1 MNNQDLSLFLCAL
14 SERGIRF
21 YARDDRPAAPAADLN
36 LKEFFYA
43 PHAHHQMEMVCL
55 LQGQLALGVNGHWFI
70 CPPRQPQVF
79 IPGAL
84 HGEHYLAPDKSYRML
99 WATVFPAALF
109 FHITEYDPLT
119 GYATSKKRLA
129 IAPPMCGRLWQT
141 SRAPGFGRDGHL
153 QAKFHYLLMECLCYF
168 LMEHAADGRP
178 AADYHEQI
186 VEQVKHY
193 VREYYWEDISL
204 QKMAGIVHYAPG
216 HLNAIFRRAEKMPL
230 HRYINEIRLLKAR
243 QLLAAG
249 NLLVKQA
256 AEAAGFHD
264 PLYFSRLFKR
274 RFGIRPAACLA
285 RAQPKRKKTP
295 AGSARHPR
303 KPDA

>member
-1 MNNQDLSLFLCAL
+1 
-14 SERGIRF
+14 
-21 YARDDRPAAPAADLN
+21 
-36 LKEFFYA
+36 
-43 PHAHHQMEMVCL
+43 MEMVCL

-70 CPPRQPQVF
+70 CPPRQPRVF
-79 IPGAL
+79 IPGASMASIIWRRIKAI
-84 HGEHYLAPDKSYRML
+84 GCFGQRFSRPRCSFTSR
-99 WATVFPAALF
+99 
-109 FHITEYDPLT
+109 IRPLT

-216 HLNAIFRRAEKMPL
+216 HLNAIFRQAEKMPL
-230 HRYINEIRLLKAR
+230 HATSMKSGCSRP
-243 QLLAAG
+243 G
-249 NLLVKQA
+249 NCW
-256 AEAAGFHD
+256 
-264 PLYFSRLFKR
+264 P
-274 RFGIRPAACLA
+274 PATCW
-285 RAQPKRKKTP
+285 
-295 AGSARHPR
+295 
-303 KPDA
+303 